1 MPDVRRYLSTFGGL
15 LLMPLNLFD
24 NLSDGR
30 APLGEVLGP
39 ILYSKIEAFWEVLDI
54 IFSPSVI
61 LIMERGVPNPPKS
74 P

>member
-1 MPDVRRYLSTFGGL
+1 MPGALIYFSSFGGL
-15 LLMPLNLFD
+15 LLMPLNFFD

-30 APLGEVLGP
+30 APLVEVLGP
-39 ILYSKIEAFWEVLDI
+39 ILYSKIEAFWEVLDF

-61 LIMERGVPNPPKS
+61 LIMKRGVPNPPKS